1 VPEPEGRL
9 TGQRR
14 ERLARQQLSVDEVRE
29 RRVDVERRV
38 ELEDRATPE
47 HAADQGT
54 VAEDRAGSR
63 RERVD
68 ARGDQRLQRVR
79 DPHGGALAL
88 LDQHSDRLLDEQRV
102 PFGLLEEDAA
112 KPVGQRRPLD
122 EGVHELG
129 RLRVGQRRE
138 LDRDRAAPA
147 PSPAGP
153 RIEQLGA
160 SEADDEHWCVV
171 DAVGE
176 VLDEVEER
184 LLRPVDV
191 LEPEDEGLRLR
202 EARRPLVRGPR
213 DLLPAAWPRD
223 VVQHAR
229 CEAEQ
234 VGDGVAR
241 ARLAQLLDR
250 LLGRV
255 VVGDPGRSLHHLRE
269 RAVGD
274 SLAERRAASRQD
286 TRPLQ
291 PGVELLCE
299 PALADSRIA
308 EDRHELRSAVPDD
321 AVEHVAQQL
330 ELLVAAD
337 VRRRD
342 VERPPDGT
350 VGADD
355 APDDDLAVEPLERA
369 LADRLDRHPA
379 RREAVRRR
387 PDQDLAGLRA
397 LLEPRRDVEGLTG
410 RERRVAR
417 LRDDL
422 ARLDPDA
429 DGKVAVTRLEDRDSR
444 AHGALGVVLVRDRDA
459 EYGDDRVARELLDGA
474 AVRGDVRGGPLE
486 EGGHAS
492 PDDLRVAS
500 GDECGGVDEIDEQ
513 RRRELALHA

>member
-1 VPEPEGRL
+1 
-9 TGQRR
+9 
-14 ERLARQQLSVDEVRE
+14 
-29 RRVDVERRV
+29 
-38 ELEDRATPE
+38 
-47 HAADQGT
+47 
-54 VAEDRAGSR
+54 
-63 RERVD
+63 
-68 ARGDQRLQRVR
+68 
-79 DPHGGALAL
+79 
-88 LDQHSDRLLDEQRV
+88 
-102 PFGLLEEDAA
+102 
-112 KPVGQRRPLD
+112 
-122 EGVHELG
+122 
-129 RLRVGQRRE
+129 
-138 LDRDRAAPA
+138 
-147 PSPAGP
+147 
-153 RIEQLGA
+153 
-160 SEADDEHWCVV
+160 
-171 DAVGE
+171 
-176 VLDEVEER
+176 
-184 LLRPVDV
+184 VDV

-202 EARRPLVRGPR
+202 EARRPLVRSPR

-234 VGDGVAR
+234 VGDRVAR

-269 RAVGD
+269 RTVGD

-286 TRPLQ
+286 ARPLQ

-337 VRRRD
+337 VRRSD
-342 VERPPDGT
+342 VERPSDGT

-444 AHGALGVVLVRDRDA
+444 AHGPLGVVLVRDRDA
-459 EYGDDRVARELLDGA
+459 EDGDDRVARELLDGA

-513 RRRELALHA
+513 RRRELALHV